1 MKPCCKQYLD
11 EQFGGD
17 ADMVNEIYAEY
28 ASSMKEKAQ
37 EAVTAL
43 AGASWEILD
52 RVAHTIKGNA
62 LAAGD
67 NEMAQLGI
75 ELRQAAKLQD
85 AVQSASL
92 IEGIKAMTQEL

>member
-1 MKPCCKQYLD
+1 MKLCCKQYLD

-28 ASSMKEKAQ
+28 ASSMKDKAQ
-37 EAVTAL
+37 DAVVAL

-85 AVQSASL
+85 SSLASSL
-92 IEGIKAMTQEL
+92 LEGIKAMAQEL

>member
-1 MKPCCKQYLD
+1 MKLCCKQYLD

-28 ASSMKEKAQ
+28 ASSMKDKAQ
-37 EAVTAL
+37 DAVVAL

-67 NEMAQLGI
+67 NDMAHLGI

-85 AVQSASL
+85 SSLASSL
-92 IEGIKAMTQEL
+92 IEGIKAMAQEL

>member
-1 MKPCCKQYLD
+1 MKLCCKQYLD

-28 ASSMKEKAQ
+28 ASSMKDKAQ
-37 EAVTAL
+37 DAVVAL
-43 AGASWEILD
+43 AGASWEALD

-67 NEMAQLGI
+67 NDMAHLGI

-85 AVQSASL
+85 SSLASSL
-92 IEGIKAMTQEL
+92 IEGIKAMAQEL

>member
-17 ADMVNEIYAEY
+17 ADMVNEIYGEY
-28 ASSMKEKAQ
+28 AASMKEKAQ

-85 AVQSASL
+85 SSQASSL
-92 IEGIKAMTQEL
+92 IEGIKAIAQEL

>member
-17 ADMVNEIYAEY
+17 ADMVNEIYGEY

-37 EAVTAL
+37 DAVVAL

-67 NEMAQLGI
+67 NDMAHLGI

-85 AVQSASL
+85 SSLASSL
-92 IEGIKAMTQEL
+92 IEGIKAMAQEL